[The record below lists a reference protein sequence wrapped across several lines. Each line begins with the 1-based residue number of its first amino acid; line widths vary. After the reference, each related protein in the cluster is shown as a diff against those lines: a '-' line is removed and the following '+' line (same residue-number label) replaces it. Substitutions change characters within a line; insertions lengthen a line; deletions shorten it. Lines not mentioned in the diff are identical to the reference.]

1 YSIDNGKTWTNSFV
15 PKAGENTVSVRQV
28 DAAGNP
34 SLASTD
40 LKFTLD
46 NAVSAPIVQLVTD
59 SGRSSTDGLTN
70 TSTLD
75 VQGIEGGALVEYST
89 DAGQTWLK
97 TFTATEGVN
106 HVEVRQTDVAGN
118 KSAVTLFSFTL
129 DTKVTE
135 PTLSVPQAQSGHE
148 YNANEVGSDG

>member
-46 NAVSAPIVQLVTD
+46 NAASAPTVTLTTD
-59 SGRSSTDGLTN
+59 SG
-70 TSTLD
+70 
-75 VQGIEGGALVEYST
+75 
-89 DAGQTWLK
+89 
-97 TFTATEGVN
+97 
-106 HVEVRQTDVAGN
+106 
-118 KSAVTLFSFTL
+118 
-129 DTKVTE
+129 
-135 PTLSVPQAQSGHE
+135 
-148 YNANEVGSDG
+148 